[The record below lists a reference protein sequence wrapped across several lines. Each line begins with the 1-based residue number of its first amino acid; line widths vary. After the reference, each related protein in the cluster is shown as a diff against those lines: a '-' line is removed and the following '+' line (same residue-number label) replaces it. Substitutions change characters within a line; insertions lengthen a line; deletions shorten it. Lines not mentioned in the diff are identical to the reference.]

1 MNTKIAKW
9 GLGWVAVLVMACP
22 LVWGGEAATGNE
34 DGAVSRDAGQTKVV
48 RNRMAEKA
56 MATILR
62 DLDEMVVNERM
73 GCYAECNI
81 EDNGT
86 YGFGFDEIW
95 FICTTGN
102 QEDDMPY
109 EYVHFYVQKQTAT
122 NSSGAPYVRFNLH
135 KEHMTIAEGD
145 QNGVYALQ
153 KKDKERWWNTLSRL
167 SHSKWNDQVLL
178 KNVVRFDI
186 YCFGV
191 DGRTWLDGSWAPVEF
206 DSTQAH
212 NCGKQYGSLANIPPA
227 TIQVDVQVTSSAA
240 AMEGG
245 MAIAAGQ
252 GTDLE
257 KEGRDIMVRDAET
270 YSIVAEPITGAAQW
284 AHPLDHYL
292 D

>member
-9 GLGWVAVLVMACP
+9 GLGWVTVLAMACP
-22 LVWGGEAATGNE
+22 LGWGAEGVTGIG
-34 DGAVSRDAGQTKVV
+34 DRADPRDVIQTRVV

-109 EYVHFYVQKQTAT
+109 EYVHFYVQRQTAT
-122 NSSGAPYVRFNLH
+122 NASGVPYVRFDLH
-135 KEHMTIAEGD
+135 KERMTMAEGD
-145 QNGVYALQ
+145 RNGVYALQ
-153 KKDKERWWNTLSRL
+153 KGQVRWWKELANLP
-167 SHSKWNDQVLL
+167 HSMWNDQVLL
-178 KNVVRFDI
+178 ENVVRFDI

-191 DGRTWLDGSWAPVEF
+191 NGDIWSGMDI

-212 NCGKQYGSLANIPPA
+212 YCGYQLGYLANVPPA
-227 TIQVDVQVTSSAA
+227 TVQIHVQVASSEAV
-240 AMEGG
+240 MEGG
-245 MAIAAGQ
+245 IAIAAGA
-252 GTDLE
+252 GTEEE
-257 KEGRDIMVRDAET
+257 KEGRDIMVRNAET
-270 YSIVAEPITGAAQW
+270 YSIVAEPITGAAQM